1 MGRSRARGEHQSG
14 LTHQKGIDM
23 ATVKK
28 AAAAKSVIKRAAKK
42 AVKQAVK
49 KAVKN
54 TVTRIAPSQGFLDG
68 VAMRSKVLGPDYVAG
83 AFKNSDDINRPF
95 QEIATE
101 MAWGKVWTRPG
112 LTLRERSLLTL
123 AICIALNRP
132 NEVRIH
138 LRGAI
143 RNGVTRVELREL
155 ILHSFLY
162 CGGPAALD
170 AYKTVREAWPE
181 IERAEKRLAEKT
193 GKKPVKKAVKK
204 SAKK

>member
-1 MGRSRARGEHQSG
+1 MASSKPVLAKRSTARQPARRVTTRNAVTAS
-14 LTHQKGIDM
+14 LKRTS
-23 ATVKK
+23 K
-28 AAAAKSVIKRAAKK
+28 AAAP
-42 AVKQAVK
+42 
-49 KAVKN
+49 
-54 TVTRIAPSQGFLDG
+54 TQGFLDG

-83 AFKNSDDINRPF
+83 AFNNSDDINQPF

-112 LTLRERSLLTL
+112 LTLRERSMLTL
-123 AICIALNRP
+123 AFCIALNRQ

-181 IERAEKRLAEKT
+181 IEKAERRLAGKT
-193 GKKPVKKAVKK
+193 ARKP
-204 SAKK
+204 AKQGPKRSGQTG

>member
-1 MGRSRARGEHQSG
+1 
-14 LTHQKGIDM
+14 M
-23 ATVKK
+23 ASK
-28 AAAAKSVIKRAAKK
+28 AAGK
-42 AVKQAVK
+42 AVKK
-49 KAVKN
+49 KTSGAAK
-54 TVTRIAPSQGFLDG
+54 RAAPSQGFLDG

-83 AFKNSDDINRPF
+83 AFNNSDDINMPF

-132 NEVRIH
+132 NEIRIH
-138 LRGAI
+138 LRGAV

-170 AYKTVREAWPE
+170 AYKTVREAWPD
-181 IERAEKRLAEKT
+181 IEKAEKRLAAKT

-204 SAKK
+204 TPTK